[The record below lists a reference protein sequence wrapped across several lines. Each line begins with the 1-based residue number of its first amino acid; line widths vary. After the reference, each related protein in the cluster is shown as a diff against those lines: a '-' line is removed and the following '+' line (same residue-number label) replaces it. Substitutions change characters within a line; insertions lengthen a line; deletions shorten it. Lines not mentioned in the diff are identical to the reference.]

1 MPRYDRTGPMG
12 AGPGTGRGNCR
23 QRPGL
28 SQFGGVVDNSGVLG
42 AGRTRGGFRG
52 RCLGVRGFRG
62 QSAGATGEVEA
73 LRATLSAAKEEI
85 AVMEARLAEL
95 EKDE

>member
-1 MPRYDRTGPMG
+1 
-12 AGPGTGRGNCR
+12 
-23 QRPGL
+23 
-28 SQFGGVVDNSGVLG
+28 
-42 AGRTRGGFRG
+42 
-52 RCLGVRGFRG
+52 VRGFRG